1 MLKLTTLA
9 DRIARNAVLRH
20 ALFLVAA
27 LAAIFISGYHFGTFD
42 QVIHI
47 PFLKKF
53 ADPTLY
59 PNDPFLDLRYEHYSY
74 FWQLF
79 IPAYRAGI
87 LEETMFVVHILA
99 TYGLFWMF
107 WELTNTIFKNSLANL
122 ISVCLLVFPHMGMP
136 GFQLVE
142 FSLLNRTFVLP
153 FVLGALIL
161 YLRRHY
167 SWAFLILG
175 IMFNIHIIYVSF
187 ALAFFLVDSLRRW
200 REAGWRVLLKGLPLF
215 LLGALPV
222 LIWRLQVPGTDLQIR
237 PDILRLIASALL
249 AGVYYAFLPYAHVLI
264 NTVNGI
270 GTFLLFL
277 IGRRLNLSTYDREI
291 TNFIYAIGI
300 ILIVQL
306 ITTYWLPVVF
316 ILQLQ
321 ILRVGFFL
329 LVFGYVYFS
338 GFLANRLQQGNI
350 NGFAGGLVVFGFVTF
365 VSPIVPLLLL
375 VLYNWIS
382 KKPWR
387 QWFLSFTLALVY
399 AVTVIAGLRSG
410 LWSPG
415 IHMYEPITTWT
426 QTQDWARENT
436 PKDAMFI
443 TPPQIFLHYIPDWR
457 TFSERRTLA
466 TLVEIYMIPHPSY
479 IPYWQ
484 ERFEAIAPGAID
496 KFNSNYFDTLNT
508 TRAAFYSLKPE
519 DYLRVAQKYNVRYLV
534 VEKPH
539 LQPFNVVYQ
548 NEGFVVYDLQGK

>member
-53 ADPTLY
+53 ADPSLY

-107 WELTNTIFKNSLANL
+107 WELTNTIFKNNLANL
-122 ISVCLLVFPHMGMP
+122 ISMCMLVFPHMGMP

-142 FSLLNRTFVLP
+142 FSLLNRTFALP
-153 FVLGALIL
+153 FVLGAIIL

-187 ALAFFLVDSLRRW
+187 ALAFFLVDCLRRW
-200 REAGWRVLLKGLPLF
+200 REVGWKILLKWLPLF

-222 LIWRLQVPGTDLQIR
+222 LIWRLRVSGTDLQLR
-237 PDILRLIASALL
+237 PDVLRLITSALL

-277 IGRRLNLSTYDREI
+277 IGRRLNLSSYDREI
-291 TNFIYAIGI
+291 TNFIYSIGI
-300 ILIVQL
+300 ILIFQL
-306 ITTYWLPVVF
+306 ITTYWLPIVF

-338 GFLANRLQQGNI
+338 GYLANRLQQGNF
-350 NGFAGGLVVFGFVTF
+350 NGFTGRLVVFGFVTF

-375 VLYNWIS
+375 VFYNWIS

-387 QWFLSFTLALVY
+387 KWFLSVALASVY
-399 AVTVIAGLRSG
+399 VVTVIGGLRSV

-415 IHMYEPITTWT
+415 IHMFEPITTWT

-457 TFSERRTLA
+457 TFSERGTLA

-479 IPYWQ
+479 IPYWK

-496 KFNSNYFDTLNT
+496 KFNGNYFDTINI
-508 TRAAFYSLKPE
+508 TRSAFYSLKPE
-519 DYLRVAQKYNVRYLV
+519 DYLEVAQKYNVRYLV

-539 LQPFNVVYQ
+539 LQPFKIAYQ
-548 NEGFVVYDLQGK
+548 NEGFVVYDLLGE